1 MNAQYERW
9 TVYQKGVVALAALA
23 IAFDGFDNQVLGFA
37 TPALMREWGIA
48 RGAIAPIGAMGLIGM
63 SVGTMIARILGDR
76 IERHTVPISAVA
88 LFGLM
93 TFATGWI
100 NGLWQLSALR
110 FLAGLGLG
118 RAMPNAA
125 AIAAEHTQP
134 KKRTLAVM
142 MTIACIPLG
151 GLIAGLISRIVL
163 PTIGWRTLFL
173 WLADCRCL
181 SRFYPC

>member
-9 TVYQKGVVALAALA
+9 TVHQKGVLALAALA
-23 IAFDGFDNQVLGFA
+23 IVFDGFDGFDNQVLGFA
-37 TPALMREWGIA
+37 TPALMRESRIA
-48 RGAIAPIGAMGLIGM
+48 RGAIAPIAAIGLIGM
-63 SVGTMIARILGDR
+63 SVGTMIAGILRDR
-76 IERHTVPISAVA
+76 IGRHTVPISAVA

-125 AIAAEHTQP
+125 ATAAEHTKP
-134 KKRTLAVM
+134 KKHTLAVM
-142 MTIACIPLG
+142 MTIVCIPLG
-151 GLIAGLISRIVL
+151 GLIAALISRIVL
-163 PTIGWRTLFL
+163 PTIG
-173 WLADCRCL
+173 
-181 SRFYPC
+181 